1 MSDTFM
7 TEHPLREKLKQKD
20 WERIQKAV
28 DADDYSDVSTDEIL
42 AYNDAV
48 LDQISA
54 KAQTHI
60 SVFLLH

>member
-1 MSDTFM
+1 M

-28 DADDYSDVSTDEIL
+28 DSNDYDGVSTDEIM

-48 LDQISA
+48 IDQISA
-54 KAQTHI
+54 QAQTHM
-60 SVFLLH
+60 SVFLLQ